1 MAVFA
6 TSLLLVGCTAQPS
19 AGARAQGTALFTEST
34 MSSGTAGTEKAA
46 VGQEWWF
53 ALPVPHNTSDE
64 TIRITG
70 AHLVSV
76 PRGLDV
82 SGYGA
87 FEIDKTGGVYLL
99 SNAADSSNPRFTQL
113 ENHIGR
119 PVEVRPRQAS
129 GIYYLA
135 RLRITG
141 PVEGNVRGCR
151 YEYEQGS
158 RLYTQTLDCEAEI
171 RTAARQRRR

>member
-1 MAVFA
+1 
-6 TSLLLVGCTAQPS
+6 
-19 AGARAQGTALFTEST
+19 
-34 MSSGTAGTEKAA
+34 MSSGTAGTDKAA

-87 FEIDKTGGVYLL
+87 FEIDKTGGVYFL
-99 SNAADSSNPRFTQL
+99 SNAADSSNPRFTRL
-113 ENHIGR
+113 ENHIGQ
-119 PVEVRPRQAS
+119 PVEVRPRQSS

-141 PVEGNVRGCR
+141 PVDGNVRGCT
-151 YEYEQGS
+151 YEYQQGS

-171 RTAARQRRR
+171 RTAAEQRRR